1 MLVEFDKLKR
11 VRWLIV
17 LIPCASFVK
26 FLTFSQDYQE
36 HQNEI
41 HSKLVAIM
49 GDRLNAHIKSFK
61 VSSLPLFDSLWQLTH
76 SLMFECDI
84 SA

>member
-11 VRWLIV
+11 VRGIV
-17 LIPCASFVK
+17 IVIPSPSCVK
-26 FLTFSQDYQE
+26 FLITSQDYQE

-61 VSSLPLFDSLWQLTH
+61 VSSFDHLS
-76 SLMFECDI
+76 
-84 SA
+84 

>member
-11 VRWLIV
+11 VREIIIV
-17 LIPCASFVK
+17 IPSAIFIRL
-26 FLTFSQDYQE
+26 LTSSQDYQE

-61 VSSLPLFDSLWQLTH
+61 VSSLPLFNHLSQLTR
-76 SLMFECDI
+76 SLMFEF
-84 SA
+84 